1 MNRGSILSL
10 PTDRG
15 IEQYNKSCN
24 WIELPKYF
32 QPYNQEHAS
41 SRDEYVLVNLSIL
54 CFFYH
59 PEASLSLFNNVCLYE
74 RDMWISVIWASIRSS
89 I

>member
-10 PTDRG
+10 PTDKG
-15 IEQYNKSCN
+15 IEQFNKSCN

-32 QPYNQEHAS
+32 QPYNQEHAL

-54 CFFYH
+54 
-59 PEASLSLFNNVCLYE
+59 A
-74 RDMWISVIWASIRSS
+74 
-89 I
+89 

>member
-1 MNRGSILSL
+1 MNYSSKTLKLVPFFCLMNRGSILSL

-32 QPYNQEHAS
+32 QPYNQEHAL
-41 SRDEYVLVNLSIL
+41 SRDEYVLVNLS
-54 CFFYH
+54 
-59 PEASLSLFNNVCLYE
+59 SL
-74 RDMWISVIWASIRSS
+74 A
-89 I
+89 